1 MELWMWSCTHS
12 SQESIVPT
20 TNIFSTRGRWD
31 FIFVFVCS
39 FWSRECCS
47 PKRNKRGPKTSVLHE
62 KSIAKAWNTLPYY
75 WEGRLVWEAR
85 RLRRNFLANTII
97 VRIDQWIRKILFR
110 WDMISQMTKW
120 FLKLFELYIKF
131 EAKKALTVHMLIDF
145 LEGMNPSL
153 EYKTDKL
160 IILVDVSYNSKGN
173 GAGIILENEE
183 RLIVEVSLGLSFT
196 MTNNQA

>member
-1 MELWMWSCTHS
+1 
-12 SQESIVPT
+12 
-20 TNIFSTRGRWD
+20 
-31 FIFVFVCS
+31 
-39 FWSRECCS
+39 
-47 PKRNKRGPKTSVLHE
+47 
-62 KSIAKAWNTLPYY
+62 
-75 WEGRLVWEAR
+75 
-85 RLRRNFLANTII
+85 
-97 VRIDQWIRKILFR
+97 
-110 WDMISQMTKW
+110 MTKW

-145 LEGMNPSL
+145 VAGMNPSP